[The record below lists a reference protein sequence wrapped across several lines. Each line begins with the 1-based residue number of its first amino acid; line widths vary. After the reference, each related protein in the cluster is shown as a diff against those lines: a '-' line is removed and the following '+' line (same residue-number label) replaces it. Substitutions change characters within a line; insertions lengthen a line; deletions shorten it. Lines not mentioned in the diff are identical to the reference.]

1 MNLAYLFDPNKQ
13 FQDLKGVNN
22 VAGFLRV
29 YYEGTDDRATTYK
42 NFIGTLNPADI
53 PIDNYG
59 RAVVIVEDEKTYR
72 LEVYSRHGN
81 LMWTTHPVS
90 CVVSGGGPSVYVPEH
105 FFLKETGTP
114 IDVNSQ
120 TYGHTLPIFNI
131 NKSDEDKP
139 DYVGDFIHH
148 YDDPDHDGDILYV
161 YLKPGAYR
169 LSTRCRF
176 YFKGERSGIAE
187 IITYFG
193 SPTHSA
199 WHYVDSSVDDYVSV
213 YDECN
218 FRVPDTVEYQPHY
231 CAFGC
236 DKNVNVWLDEFNI
249 TKI

>member
-1 MNLAYLFDPNKQ
+1 MVLSRAYNPVLHFDDINGKP
-13 FQDLKGVNN
+13 LVG
-22 VAGFLRV
+22 GLLYV
-29 YYEGTDDRATTYK
+29 YYAGTSTLATTYR
-42 NFIGTLNPADI
+42 NGSCIEVNENPVRLDERGECEVWLNQSLKYKFVLKDSLDAVI
-53 PIDNYG
+53 WESDN
-59 RAVVIVEDEKTYR
+59 
-72 LEVYSRHGN
+72 
-81 LMWTTHPVS
+81 VS
-90 CVVSGGGPSVYVPEH
+90 TGGGSSGTYVPEH
-105 FFLKETGTP
+105 FFLKRTATP

-131 NKSDEDKP
+131 NHSEEDKP

-148 YDDPDHDGDILYV
+148 YEDPDNGGDISYV

-187 IITYFG
+187 IRTYFG
-193 SPTHSA
+193 SPAQSA
-199 WHYVDSSVDDYVSV
+199 WHYVDSSVKDYVSV

-218 FRVPDTVEYQPHY
+218 FRVPDTVEYQEHY

-236 DKNVNVWLDEFNI
+236 DKNVKVWIDEFNI